1 MTDATFKVVCPHDG
15 AINRVPLARLAEN
28 PLCGGCHKPLFHAQP
43 VELDSAGF
51 DRHLTQGDLPI
62 LVDFW
67 AAWCG
72 PCRMMAPAFTAAAPM
87 LEPYVRLAKVDT
99 EAAPDIAARYGIRSI
114 PTLML
119 FRRGKE
125 VARQSGAMTNAAQIA
140 RWAGDH
146 IQPA

>member
-1 MTDATFKVVCPHDG
+1 MTEATFKVVCPHDG

-28 PLCGGCHKPLFHAQP
+28 PRCGSCHQPLFHAQP
-43 VELDSAGF
+43 VELDSAAF
-51 DRHLTQGDLPI
+51 DRHLTQGELPL

-99 EAAPDIAARYGIRSI
+99 EAAPDIAARYAIRSI

-119 FRRGKE
+119 FARGKE
-125 VARQSGAMTNAAQIA
+125 VARQSGAMTNAQQIA
-140 RWAGDH
+140 RWATDH
-146 IQPA
+146 FQK